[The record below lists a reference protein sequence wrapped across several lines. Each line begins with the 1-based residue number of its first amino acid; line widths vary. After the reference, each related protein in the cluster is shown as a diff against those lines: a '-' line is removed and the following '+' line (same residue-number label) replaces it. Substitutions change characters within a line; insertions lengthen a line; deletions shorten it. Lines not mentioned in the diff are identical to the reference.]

1 MFGNVVKVIVLPV
14 VKATDVPEVRF
25 SVIPEVKVML
35 FCPDG
40 S

>member
-14 VKATDVPEVRF
+14 VKVTDVPEVRF

>member
-1 MFGNVVKVIVLPV
+1 MFGNVVKVMKLPV
-14 VKATDVPEVRF
+14 VKVTDVPEVRF
-25 SVIPEVKVML
+25 SVVPDVKVMF